1 MRRIMHLIRL
11 WLRLLR
17 LLLLLIDRGHV
28 LLLLLLLCRLSS
40 RLGHK
45 MLCGH

>member
-17 LLLLLIDRGHV
+17 LLINRGHV
-28 LLLLLLLCRLSS
+28 LLLMLLLLCRLGS